1 MYACTCTHTRHVIHA
16 VSIYVIN
23 ICCKIC
29 RSHVHLYNG
38 YAWALAFPLV
48 IVVAFVI
55 DHINFCIFAT
65 DQKCWFCFFWIYYFV
80 FHTLGIN
87 TLNDWCSLHS
97 ETAHTQPLH
106 SVLYFIRF
114 SYGCWKWV
122 CVCVSTICWA
132 RILRDKPRVRGVWKE
147 QWFGLYV
154 SKHHIIPCTVNIWNA
169 KDQCAYI
176 FGGNCRHYL
185 CNERF
190 MISNI
195 NAQAHT
201 SKAFSVNNHFF

>member
-1 MYACTCTHTRHVIHA
+1 MQLTKNAGFVFSEFIILCFT
-16 VSIYVIN
+16 
-23 ICCKIC
+23 
-29 RSHVHLYNG
+29 L
-38 YAWALAFPLV
+38 WALIHWMIDALFTQKLHTPNHFTVYCILFAFRMD
-48 IVVAFVI
+48 AES
-55 DHINFCIFAT
+55 
-65 DQKCWFCFFWIYYFV
+65 KC
-80 FHTLGIN
+80 
-87 TLNDWCSLHS
+87 
-97 ETAHTQPLH
+97 
-106 SVLYFIRF
+106 
-114 SYGCWKWV
+114 V

>member
-122 CVCVSTICWA
+122 CVCVWALYVGLGFCGISRGCGGCEKSNGLSYMYPNITSYLVRWIFEMRRTNVHIFSVEIVVTICA
-132 RILRDKPRVRGVWKE
+132 MNVL
-147 QWFGLYV
+147 WFQ
-154 SKHHIIPCTVNIWNA
+154 I
-169 KDQCAYI
+169 
-176 FGGNCRHYL
+176 
-185 CNERF
+185 
-190 MISNI
+190 
-195 NAQAHT
+195 
-201 SKAFSVNNHFF
+201 